1 MSESTNLE
9 QAVPQ
14 GRGSLD
20 PGHHGVVG
28 LVLDGSPPQ
37 CIYQDIKDTS
47 LLFNPLFWSLLFL
60 TDIVTTFQEAITHTK
75 LSVEFQ

>member
-9 QAVPQ
+9 QAAPQ

-20 PGHHGVVG
+20 PGHYGVVR

-37 CIYQDIKDTS
+37 CIYQDRKDTS

-60 TDIVTTFQEAITHTK
+60 TDIVTTFQEAITHTE
-75 LSVEFQ
+75 LSAEFQ